1 MNRSIQF
8 QVDRLLLDQGEYQPL
23 EYLLQEGRLS
33 YTDYEAWRSGQLEH
47 LDEALFGD
55 PEQIRQQLA
64 EAEDYLQRCGWQVEP
79 GHYKAWY
86 GARSQSRSQVLRF
99 SADPML
105 NDCFHRHY
113 RKPQNQ
119 PQLDLFTDSPAT
131 SLANGIAGALAD
143 RNPTEARRLLARLC
157 DVAPDHARLG
167 EFERLTEAAERLDA
181 PVGDISTEFQYLQG
195 TVTPLADSLLGPA
208 SRNLLIPLWQR
219 LSLVLQD
226 RPYRA
231 DESELHLSYTATEAQ
246 DWIEAR
252 LAAEREP
259 DWQSNPVLLLRH
271 ARACERTHEYVAA
284 LSSWFILC
292 WRFPQH
298 AEAVESSINHEL
310 CHQWE
315 TFQDL
320 DPVLPI
326 CSFPAWLLL
335 SRPGLV
341 PILPEPTGECES
353 AQAVY
358 PQSYLTL
365 YRLRRNHAR
374 PANGSGEHNMAL
386 RARLKEQDPLLFQH
400 FLNALAT

>member
-1 MNRSIQF
+1 MNRSIQS

-33 YTDYEAWRSGQLEH
+33 YTDYEAWRSGQLEY

-55 PEQIRQQLA
+55 PEHIRQQLA
-64 EAEDYLQRCGWQVEP
+64 EAEDYLQRRGWEVEP
-79 GHYKAWY
+79 GRYKAWH
-86 GARSQSRSQVLRF
+86 GARSPSRSQVLRF
-99 SADPML
+99 SADRML

-113 RKPQNQ
+113 RKPQDQ

-143 RNPTEARRLLARLC
+143 RNPKEARRLLARLC
-157 DVAPDHARLG
+157 DVAPDHVRLG

-181 PVGDISTEFQYLQG
+181 PVDDISTEFQYLQA
-195 TVTPLADSLLGPA
+195 TLIPLADSLLGQA

-219 LSLVLQD
+219 LSVVLQD

-231 DESELHLSYTATEAQ
+231 DESELHLSYTAAEAQ
-246 DWIEAR
+246 DWIDAR
-252 LAAEREP
+252 RAVEREP
-259 DWQSNPVLLLRH
+259 DWQSDPVLLLRH
-271 ARACERTHEYVAA
+271 ARACERTHDDAAA
-284 LSSWFILC
+284 LPSWFTLC
-292 WRFPQH
+292 WSYPQH
-298 AEAVESSINHEL
+298 AEAVESTINHEL
-310 CHQWE
+310 RHQWE

-326 CSFPAWLLL
+326 RSFPAWLLL
-335 SRPGLV
+335 SRPGLI
-341 PILPEPTGECES
+341 PILPEPTGEPES
-353 AQAVY
+353 ARAVC

-365 YRLRRNHAR
+365 YRLRHNHAR
-374 PANGSGEHNMAL
+374 PATGSGDGMAL

-400 FLNALAT
+400 FLSALAT

>member
-1 MNRSIQF
+1 MNRSIQS

-33 YTDYEAWRSGQLEH
+33 YTDYEAWRSGQLEY

-55 PEQIRQQLA
+55 PEHIRQQLA
-64 EAEDYLQRCGWQVEP
+64 EAEDYLQRRGWEVEP
-79 GHYKAWY
+79 GRYKAWH
-86 GARSQSRSQVLRF
+86 GARSPSRSQVLRF
-99 SADPML
+99 SADRML

-113 RKPQNQ
+113 RKPQDQ

-143 RNPTEARRLLARLC
+143 RNPKEARRLLARLC
-157 DVAPDHARLG
+157 DVAPDHVRLG

-181 PVGDISTEFQYLQG
+181 PVDDISTEFQYLQA
-195 TVTPLADSLLGPA
+195 TLIPLADSLLGQA

-219 LSLVLQD
+219 LSVVLQD

-231 DESELHLSYTATEAQ
+231 DESELHLSYTAAEAQ
-246 DWIEAR
+246 DWIDAR
-252 LAAEREP
+252 RAVEREP
-259 DWQSNPVLLLRH
+259 DWQSDPVLLLRH
-271 ARACERTHEYVAA
+271 ARACERTHDDAAA
-284 LSSWFILC
+284 LPSWFTLC
-292 WRFPQH
+292 WSYPQH
-298 AEAVESSINHEL
+298 AEAVASTINHEL
-310 CHQWE
+310 RHQWE

-326 CSFPAWLLL
+326 RSFPAWLLL
-335 SRPGLV
+335 SRPGLI
-341 PILPEPTGECES
+341 PILPEPTGEPES
-353 AQAVY
+353 ARAVC

-365 YRLRRNHAR
+365 YRLRHNHAR
-374 PANGSGEHNMAL
+374 PATGSGDGMAL

-400 FLNALAT
+400 FLSALAT

>member
-1 MNRSIQF
+1 MNRSIQS

-33 YTDYEAWRSGQLEH
+33 YTDYEAWRSGQLEY

-55 PEQIRQQLA
+55 PEHIGQQLA
-64 EAEDYLQRCGWQVEP
+64 EAEDYLQRRGWEVEP
-79 GHYKAWY
+79 GRYKAWH
-86 GARSQSRSQVLRF
+86 GARSPSRSQVLRF
-99 SADPML
+99 SADRML

-113 RKPQNQ
+113 RKPQDQ

-143 RNPTEARRLLARLC
+143 RNPKEARRLLARLC
-157 DVAPDHARLG
+157 DVAPDHVRLG

-181 PVGDISTEFQYLQG
+181 PVDDISTEFQYLQA
-195 TVTPLADSLLGPA
+195 TLIPLADSLLGQA

-219 LSLVLQD
+219 LSVVLQD

-231 DESELHLSYTATEAQ
+231 DESELHLSYTAAEAQ
-246 DWIEAR
+246 DWIDAR
-252 LAAEREP
+252 RAVEREP
-259 DWQSNPVLLLRH
+259 DWQSDPVLLLRH
-271 ARACERTHEYVAA
+271 ARACERTHDNAAA
-284 LSSWFILC
+284 LPSWFTLC
-292 WRFPQH
+292 WSYPQH
-298 AEAVESSINHEL
+298 AEAVESTINHEL
-310 CHQWE
+310 RHQWE

-326 CSFPAWLLL
+326 RSFPAWLLL
-335 SRPGLV
+335 SRPGLI
-341 PILPEPTGECES
+341 PILPEPTGEPES
-353 AQAVY
+353 ARAVC

-365 YRLRRNHAR
+365 YRLRHNHAR
-374 PANGSGEHNMAL
+374 PATGSGDGMAL

-400 FLNALAT
+400 FLSALAT

>member
-1 MNRSIQF
+1 MNRSIQS

-33 YTDYEAWRSGQLEH
+33 YIDYEAWRSGQLEH

-55 PEQIRQQLA
+55 PEHIRQQLA
-64 EAEDYLQRCGWQVEP
+64 EAEDYLQRRGWEVEP
-79 GHYKAWY
+79 GRYKAWH
-86 GARSQSRSQVLRF
+86 GARSPSRSQVLRF
-99 SADPML
+99 SADRML

-246 DWIEAR
+246 DWIDAR
-252 LAAEREP
+252 RAAEREP

-271 ARACERTHEYVAA
+271 ARACERIHEYAAA
-284 LSSWFILC
+284 LPSWFTLC

-320 DPVLPI
+320 DPVLPV

-335 SRPGLV
+335 SRPGLI
-341 PILPEPTGECES
+341 PILPEPTGESES
-353 AQAVY
+353 ARAVY

-374 PANGSGEHNMAL
+374 PATGSGEHGMAL

-400 FLNALAT
+400 FLSALAT